1 MEVFACLHSACCKCL
16 PVSGTP
22 RRVSISIVNPRQAGA
37 GRRGR
42 AGAEPVRKNPLAM
55 HQPTSLREKTADR
68 CAVGEAGWTELTAR
82 RGGCGS
88 VRAGE
93 DVTYICIDGG
103 STEKRRYIFPHE
115 QRICIFSY
123 SEDVFFLTQKT
134 RLYFSSQYKEDEFFL
149 IEQRR
154 CNFSYGANK
163 MYLSLRSKEYV
174 FFLTEQRWC
183 RFLHTA
189 EKLSFP
195 PPDGEVVFSSHSKE
209 D

>member
-1 MEVFACLHSACCKCL
+1 MEVFSWLHSACCKCL

-68 CAVGEAGWTELTAR
+68 SAVGEAGWTELTAR

-93 DVTYICIDGG
+93 DDSHTCA
-103 STEKRRYIFPHE
+103 STVAA
-115 QRICIFSY
+115 QRKYDI
-123 SEDVFFLTQKT
+123 FFLTSKEYVFFQT
-134 RLYFSSQYKEDEFFL
+134 EQRRCGFLYTAKMCFSSQYKEGEFFL
-149 IEQRR
+149 TEQRR
-154 CNFSYGANK
+154 CNFSYGAK
-163 MYLSLRSKEYV
+163 
-174 FFLTEQRWC
+174 
-183 RFLHTA
+183 
-189 EKLSFP
+189 
-195 PPDGEVVFSSHSKE
+195 
-209 D
+209 